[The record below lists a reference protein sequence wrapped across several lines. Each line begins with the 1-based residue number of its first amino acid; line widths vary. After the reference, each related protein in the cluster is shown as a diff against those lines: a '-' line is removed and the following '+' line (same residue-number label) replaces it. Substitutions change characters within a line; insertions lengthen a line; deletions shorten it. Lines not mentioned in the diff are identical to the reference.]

1 MTQKPRIPDP
11 ETRVRSVARMR
22 EACRK
27 LDLVTVQLDEL
38 IAMVE
43 ADLRRQR
50 LARVQGKSQEQGIA
64 DCRWQILDF
73 R

>member
-11 ETRVRSVARMR
+11 ETRARSVARMR

-50 LARVQGKSQEQGIA
+50 LARVQSKSQGQGIA
-64 DCRWQILDF
+64 DCRL
-73 R
+73 